1 MPLPQ
6 IWRRRKAS
14 GRIQPARISLPI
26 PIPESEIPPCFA
38 PVSTPKATMLAS
50 ARPILSSTSAT
61 TTATIAA
68 TTTTAPPPLP
78 RPTRLV
84 SRCAPCSCMPGFG
97 LEEDVDEAERS
108 HTYSCSLVEAACAY
122 AAATVGSEYVS
133 QEERRAR
140 MEEWR
145 ARVEEQEA
153 ALASRRA
160 ALEAKL
166 QALQNGEVTL
176 EDLPEVDTPADDA
189 DTPTCDDVPDSTF
202 DTAVFNVAKR
212 SSAYASSIATTDSG
226 ISSAAS
232 PSTSASTPTL
242 SHSATSTPTL
252 SHSTCFSST
261 DSLGPMTP
269 YDIYDDPFA
278 GPEGWEEAAAS
289 ASDAA
294 APATAN
300 ENARDA
306 FADMGRDAFADI
318 GRYAEVGRE
327 SVSSPYHPMGKF
339 DIVTTPGPGGVA
351 SVLRVMEKGGGQ
363 AMLDANAHWSQK
375 YRQTVAKPAVE
386 KPPPSIGGVL
396 ERSEAGTL
404 FSELSEAS
412 KEYGWSLDLDLLTPR
427 AEPGGQRLPI
437 HTFFTKHYWTP
448 DYS

>member
-14 GRIQPARISLPI
+14 GRIQPTHISLPI

-50 ARPILSSTSAT
+50 ARPIFSSINT
-61 TTATIAA
+61 TTSTANVTTMTIAPV
-68 TTTTAPPPLP
+68 PPQ

-97 LEEDVDEAERS
+97 LEEDLGEAERS
-108 HTYSCSLVEAACAY
+108 HVYSCSLVEAACAY

-133 QEERRAR
+133 LEERRAR

-153 ALASRRA
+153 ALAGRRA

-166 QALQNGEVTL
+166 QALQDGELTL
-176 EDLPEVDTPADDA
+176 ESLPEVDTPVDNVEIPVADPA
-189 DTPTCDDVPDSTF
+189 PVDTIDRTF
-202 DTAVFNVAKR
+202 NIAKR
-212 SSAYASSIATTDSG
+212 SSAYASSIATTDSR
-226 ISSAAS
+226 SSTA
-232 PSTSASTPTL
+232 STSTS
-242 SHSATSTPTL
+242 TSTPTL
-252 SHSTCFSST
+252 SHSTTSTPNFSHSTTCFSST

-269 YDIYDDPFA
+269 YDVYDDPFA
-278 GPEGWEEAAAS
+278 GPEGWEPADEEKGVLAS
-289 ASDAA
+289 LES
-294 APATAN
+294 T
-300 ENARDA
+300 RDA
-306 FADMGRDAFADI
+306 FADL
-318 GRYAEVGRE
+318 GRYAEVGRYAE
-327 SVSSPYHPMGKF
+327 AGRGSAQNQYGSNF
-339 DIVTTPGPGGVA
+339 DIITTPGPGGVA

-375 YRQTVAKPAVE
+375 YRQTVAKSVNDR
-386 KPPPSIGGVL
+386 PPPLIGGVL

-404 FSELSEAS
+404 FTELSEAS

-448 DYS
+448 EYS